1 MCLIVC
7 LTTVAVQQMLS
18 YMGAGSATVPLP
30 VMAGVAATCAWLA
43 VAPPS
48 AVAMSFLPAL
58 GGLAYGTVAM
68 LARQRMVTD
77 EALFLAI
84 REAVSKYAAALALL
98 LVGLAVLTRRSRLCD
113 RQPEGIFV
121 YSGLDRTAN
130 ARELWVASAAF
141 LSAGLFYVTTAM
153 LTPSETLPIA
163 QRLTTGFALCAAG
176 IAVQELWGYLL
187 LRPDTFRRLLEE
199 SQPVSAAVRM
209 TGWLVGSFLAGV
221 LIASVLVVTL
231 NVTGR
236 PFVAYIWIGAGSWF
250 GVAHWIRREFV
261 KMESA
266 QATAKMLQMGRVA

>member
-1 MCLIVC
+1 
-7 LTTVAVQQMLS
+7 
-18 YMGAGSATVPLP
+18 
-30 VMAGVAATCAWLA
+30 
-43 VAPPS
+43 
-48 AVAMSFLPAL
+48 
-58 GGLAYGTVAM
+58 
-68 LARQRMVTD
+68 
-77 EALFLAI
+77 
-84 REAVSKYAAALALL
+84 
-98 LVGLAVLTRRSRLCD
+98 LCD

-121 YSGLDRTAN
+121 YSGLDQTAN